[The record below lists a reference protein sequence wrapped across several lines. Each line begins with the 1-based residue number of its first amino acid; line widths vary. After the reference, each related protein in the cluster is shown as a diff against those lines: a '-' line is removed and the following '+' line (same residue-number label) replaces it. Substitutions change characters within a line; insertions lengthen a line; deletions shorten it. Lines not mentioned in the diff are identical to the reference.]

1 MYLSLNSSRALS
13 SLTFTISD
21 LCKKFPIF
29 SLITSSNRAYKG
41 LPSLFNCTIPAE
53 NPFFPSKVCRFV
65 FLEISSNHSGGVP
78 RATTVAVIAPAEEPA
93 TALTLSKIPAFFAA
107 S

>member
-1 MYLSLNSSRALS
+1 MSLKYILPSFWLYLPLNSSRALS

-29 SLITSSNRAYKG
+29 SLITSSNRSYKG

-53 NPFFPSKVCRFV
+53 NPFFQAMNLYF
-65 FLEISSNHSGGVP
+65 
-78 RATTVAVIAPAEEPA
+78 
-93 TALTLSKIPAFFAA
+93 
-107 S
+107 